1 MDNTFIYYIMGGAAG
16 AFVIIILLYYVL
28 SKKMQTSEYK
38 KIQRLQ
44 QGTKEKKFSS
54 EVLFQKLYLTYIKI
68 PFIKRYVLKIRRRL
82 EIINIDD
89 EYNTRKGTAK
99 ILTKTFAIVIPV
111 MLVTI
116 IITSGNYL
124 LMSILLLF
132 ELFMIDTFIDGSVDK
147 IDNNILKEQ
156 IDFFSEIRHAY
167 HEYNMVEEAIY
178 QVSQDDEKDI
188 SRQGEKIYEILI
200 SDDPETELEK
210 YYDIAPNNFLKEFA
224 GVSYLTKEFGDRKVD
239 GASLYLKNVNNITQ
253 EMQLEI
259 LKRDKLNYVF
269 QSLSVISIAPVLLLE
284 PLKNWAISNFSFTA
298 SWYNGKPGMIVQILI
313 ILITFLS
320 YILVRKLKDNGSTA
334 MNTKNTENPWQAK
347 LYKNKI
353 IKKFVDLFIPKQGTK
368 ECRKVQ
374 QMLKDAASPQ
384 KMEWLYINRICLAVV
399 TFLASLIIFT
409 QLHQVA
415 INYIYTEPTTDY
427 DIIGGLSEKD
437 EKKAMEITKQDNV
450 FLDKFKGK
458 LNTTESQIKS
468 AVAKS
473 KYYKDAEDTEIETA
487 AKRIYDKLQIVNSE
501 YMKWFELLLA
511 FVFAII
517 GYMAPI
523 GILMFQVKMRQLEM
537 EDEVMQFQT
546 IILMLM
552 RIERVNV
559 EIILEWLERYSNIF
573 RPSITKCVNNYEAG
587 AWEALEAMKEEIT
600 YLPLIRIIESLQ
612 AAVEKI
618 PIKDAFD
625 ELDSERDYY
634 QEKRKESNDRLI
646 KRKGMIGKAI
656 GFAPMVSMFVGYLI
670 IPLVFIGLT
679 SMSSSFQT
687 MTASGA
693 TATGGTA
700 PK

>member
-1 MDNTFIYYIMGGAAG
+1 MDNTIIYYIMGGTAG
-16 AFVIIILLYYVL
+16 AFVIIAIIYYIL

-44 QGTKEKKFSS
+44 EGTKEKSFST
-54 EVLFQKLYLTYIKI
+54 EVLFQKLYLTYIKV
-68 PFIKRYVLKIRRRL
+68 PFIKRYALKIRRRL

-99 ILTKTFAIVIPV
+99 ILTKTFAI
-111 MLVTI
+111 LVPI
-116 IITSGNYL
+116 ILLTLIFTSQNIL
-124 LMSILLLF
+124 LMVILLIF

-178 QVSQDDEKDI
+178 QVSQDEEKDV

-200 SDDPETELEK
+200 SEDPENELEK

-224 GVSYLTKEFGDRKVD
+224 GVSYLTKEFGDRKVN

-269 QSLSVISIAPVLLLE
+269 QSLSVIAIAPVLMLE
-284 PLKNWAISNFSFTA
+284 PLKNWAVSNFSFTA

-313 ILITFLS
+313 LLITFVS
-320 YILVRKLKDNGSTA
+320 YILVRKLKDNGSTTL
-334 MNTKNTENPWQAK
+334 NTKNTENPWQAR
-347 LYKNKI
+347 LYKKKP
-353 IKKFVDLFIPKQGTK
+353 IKRIVDLFIPKKGTK
-368 ECRKVQ
+368 EYRKVQ
-374 QMLKDAASPQ
+374 QMLKDSASPL
-384 KMEWLYINRICLAVV
+384 KMEWLYINRITIAIV
-399 TFLASLIIFT
+399 TFVASIILFA

-415 INYIYTEPTTDY
+415 INYVYTEPTTDY

-437 EKKAMEITKQDNV
+437 EKKAMELTKQDNV
-450 FLDKFKGK
+450 FLDKFRGK
-458 LNTTESQIKS
+458 INVTEAQIKN
-468 AVAKS
+468 AVASS
-473 KYYKDAEDTEIETA
+473 KYYTDSEDSEIETA
-487 AKRIYDKLQIVNSE
+487 TKRIYKKLQIVNSE

-511 FVFAII
+511 FVFALV
-517 GYMAPI
+517 GYMGPM
-523 GILMFQVKMRQLEM
+523 GLLLFQVKMRQLEM

-587 AWEALEAMKEEIT
+587 AWEALEAMKDEIT

-625 ELDSERDYY
+625 ELDSEREYY
-634 QEKRKESNDRLI
+634 QAKRKESNERLI
-646 KRKGMIGKAI
+646 KRKGMIGKVI
-656 GFAPMVSMFVGYLI
+656 GFAPMVCLFVGYLI

-679 SMSSSFQT
+679 SMSSSFSS
-687 MTASGA
+687 MTATKA
-693 TATGGTA
+693 
-700 PK
+700 K

>member
-1 MDNTFIYYIMGGAAG
+1 MDNQIIYYIMGGAAG
-16 AFVIIILLYYVL
+16 IFVLIVLAYYLL
-28 SKKMQTSEYK
+28 SKKMKTSEYK
-38 KIQRLQ
+38 RIQQLQ
-44 QGTKEKKFSS
+44 QGTKEKRFST

-68 PFIKRYVLKIRRRL
+68 PFIKRYALKIRRRL

-99 ILTKTFAIVIPV
+99 ILTKSLAIVLPM
-111 MLVTI
+111 MLITI
-116 IITSGNYL
+116 IITSSNYL
-124 LMSILLLF
+124 LMFILLIF

-147 IDNNILKEQ
+147 IDNKILTEQ

-210 YYDIAPNNFLKEFA
+210 YYDIAPNSFLKEFA
-224 GVSYLTKEFGDRKVD
+224 GISYLTKEFGDRKVD
-239 GASLYLKNVNNITQ
+239 GASLYLKNVNNIAE

-284 PLKNWAISNFSFTA
+284 PLKNWAISNFSFVA
-298 SWYNGKPGMIVQILI
+298 SWYQGKPGMIVQII
-313 ILITFLS
+313 ILILTFLS
-320 YILVRKLKDNGSTA
+320 YILVRKLKDNGSTSI
-334 MNTKNTENPWQAK
+334 NTKNTENPWQEK
-347 LYKNKI
+347 LYKKKP
-353 IKKFVDLFIPKQGTK
+353 IKKVVDLFIPKEGTK
-368 ECRKVQ
+368 EYRKVKQ
-374 QMLKDAASPQ
+374 LLKDSASSL
-384 KMEWLYINRICLAVV
+384 KMPWLYINRITLTIV
-399 TFLASLIIFT
+399 TFIVSIIIFT
-409 QLHQVA
+409 QLHAVA
-415 INYIYTEPTTDY
+415 INYVYTEPTTDY
-427 DIIGGLSEKD
+427 DIMGGLSDKD
-437 EKKAMEITKQDNV
+437 EEKAMEVTRQDNII
-450 FLDKFKGK
+450 LDQFRGK
-458 LNTTESQIKS
+458 INTTQDQIRQ
-468 AVAKS
+468 AVEKLD
-473 KYYKDAEDTEIETA
+473 YYEDADDDELDTA
-487 AKRIYDKLQIVNSE
+487 AERIYNKLQIVNSE
-501 YMKWFELLLA
+501 YMQWFELLLA
-511 FVFAII
+511 CVFAVI

-523 GILMFQVKMRQLEM
+523 WLLYFQVKMRQLEM

-559 EIILEWLERYSNIF
+559 EMILEWLERYSNIF
-573 RPSITKCVNNYEAG
+573 KPQITKCVNNYEAG
-587 AWEALEAMKEEIT
+587 AWEALEAMKDDVSYT
-600 YLPLIRIIESLQ
+600 PLIRIIESLQ

-618 PIKDAFD
+618 PIRDAFD

-646 KRKGMIGKAI
+646 RRNGMIGKVI
-656 GFAPMVSMFVGYLI
+656 GFAPMVCMFVGYLI

-687 MTASGA
+687 MTSTNAM
-693 TATGGTA
+693 
-700 PK
+700 